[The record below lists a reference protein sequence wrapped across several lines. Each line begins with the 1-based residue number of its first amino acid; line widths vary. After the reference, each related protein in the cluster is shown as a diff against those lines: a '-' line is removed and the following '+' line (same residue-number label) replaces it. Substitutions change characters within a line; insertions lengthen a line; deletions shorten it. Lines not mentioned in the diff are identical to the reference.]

1 MRDRPETATLKRTK
15 TMTKNIAQIVGF
27 NNEDQIADRL
37 VRNLARHADEFGV
50 GISDG
55 LMNGLEDFFAEVAR
69 EEREEAI
76 YDESYNGLV
85 ASVADRLAS
94 ALQRMA
100 ADIENENI

>member
-1 MRDRPETATLKRTK
+1 GKAPLAEIERTK
-15 TMTKNIAQIVGF
+15 TMAKNIAQVVGF

-76 YDESYNGLV
+76 YDENYNGLV
-85 ASVADRLAS
+85 ANVADRLAS